1 MNAIKPDPESNAM
14 EWKEKTPE
22 VSKILKAVVG
32 FANQYG
38 GRIIIGI
45 RNDGVVTGL
54 QDDEIQADLEMLS
67 EAIYSGCSPA
77 LITHIYP
84 VTYGNK
90 NTLVIDVSE
99 GMNKPYFVKSLGL
112 QKGTFVRVGRST
124 LLATAEV
131 LTEIQWRSKGRSYD
145 TMPIF
150 SSTPEDLSDA
160 KFSEFRKQLKQN
172 HRSSVGPKSE
182 WTRLKLLSDF
192 GASQQATTGGVLLFG
207 TSPQDFLPEA
217 KIYCSFFKGTAGRDA
232 IAHLECI
239 GTLFE
244 QYDSALSFLESH
256 IPTTFRVRQTRKK
269 EDLVVPRVA
278 LREAL
283 SNLLVHRDYAMNAPS
298 KIAIFSDRIEFFS
311 PGVFP
316 GPFSKQNLES
326 GFTYIRNQIITLF
339 FHKAGIIERLG
350 TGFTTI
356 LRTYRSMSDIEPEII
371 EGDGF
376 VKCILPFIQE
386 PKGSKMTA
394 NSDSR
399 SNSQARQDWKSVRRL
414 FHRLGAPTAADLQGE
429 LQISRS
435 GAIRLLNKL
444 IDEGEVKKEG
454 QGPKTVYL
462 WIGPT

>member
-1 MNAIKPDPESNAM
+1 MNTLNPELESNTL

-22 VSKILKAVVG
+22 VPKILRTVVG

-45 RNDGVVTGL
+45 RNNGEVIGL
-54 QDDEIQADLEMLS
+54 QDEEIQTDLEMLS

-84 VTYGNK
+84 VTFGNK

-124 LLATAEV
+124 LRATAEV
-131 LTEIQWRSKGRSYD
+131 LNEIQWRSKGRSYD

-150 SSTPEDLSDA
+150 SSTPEDLSDS

-182 WTRLKLLSDF
+182 WTKLKILSDL
-192 GASQQATTGGVLLFG
+192 GTSQQATTGGLLLFG
-207 TSPQDFLPEA
+207 TNPQAFLPEA
-217 KIYCSFFKGTAGRDA
+217 KIYCSYFKGTAGRDA
-232 IAHLECI
+232 IAHLECV

-244 QYDSALSFLESH
+244 QYNSALNFLESH
-256 IPTTFRVRQTRKK
+256 IPTTFRIRQTSKK
-269 EDLVVPRVA
+269 EDLLVPLVA

-283 SNLLVHRDYAMNAPS
+283 SNLIVHRDYAMNAPS
-298 KIAIFSDRIEFFS
+298 KIAIFADRIEFFS

-356 LRTYRSMSDIEPEII
+356 LRTYRSVSDIEPEII

-386 PKGSKMTA
+386 PKSSKMTGKTNCKA
-394 NSDSR
+394 NGKT
-399 SNSQARQDWKSVRRL
+399 NQDWKSVRRL
-414 FHRLGAPTAADLQGE
+414 FHRLGAPTASDLQSE

-435 GAIRLLNKL
+435 GAIRLLNEL
-444 IDEGEVKKEG
+444 IKEGEVKKEG

-462 WIGPT
+462 WIGPI